1 MVEENHVR
9 RYFRI
14 DRRKENSTKKLNL
27 NLMLLLNV
35 YILLFF

>member
-14 DRRKENSTKKLNL
+14 DHRKDNSTKKLNL
-27 NLMLLLNV
+27 NSMLLL
-35 YILLFF
+35 